1 MEGYFDIH
9 CHILPGVDD
18 GAADIETT
26 RQMLRVAWEEG
37 IRGMIATPHFH
48 MGRIEVSAEKLRMAW
63 EQTRACA
70 QEISEEFQIYLGN
83 ELYSSHSLVELLDAG
98 KIFPMAGSRYTLVEF
113 SVQKGY
119 SELEASLKQLQMA
132 GYRPILAHA
141 ERYECLLKNP
151 YRVEELADMGI
162 LIQVN
167 AASVTGENGFA
178 AKRFVKKLLKY
189 ELVHFL
195 GTDAHD
201 MKTRKPL
208 MKKCVSYIAGKYGE
222 DYARRISRD
231 NALRIL
237 DNLSVR

>member
-1 MEGYFDIH
+1 MEGYIDIH

-18 GAADIETT
+18 GSPDIETT
-26 RQMLRVAWEEG
+26 RQMLKTAWEEG
-37 IRGMIATPHFH
+37 IREMIATPHFH
-48 MGRIEVSAEKLRMAW
+48 KGRVEVSAEELRTAW
-63 EQTRACA
+63 EQTASCA
-70 QEISEEFQIYLGN
+70 QEISKEFQIYLGN

-98 KIFPMAGSRYTLVEF
+98 KIFSLAESRYVLVEF
-113 SVQKGY
+113 SPQKGY
-119 SELEASLKQLQMA
+119 SELEALLKQLQMA

-141 ERYECLLKNP
+141 ERYECLLKKP
-151 YRVEELADMGI
+151 YRAEELTDMGI

-178 AKRFVKKLLKY
+178 ARMFVKKLLKY
-189 ELVHFL
+189 EMVHFL

-208 MKKCVSYIAGKYGE
+208 MKKCVSYVAGKYGE
-222 DYARRISRD
+222 DYARRISRE

-237 DNLSVR
+237 DNLPIR